1 MFPWI
6 QAQVISGLVLL
17 SRLNLK
23 YNYMPCKHLLERGIC
38 PSGGRGG
45 GGYQSMSPPLLKF
58 LLFIYF
64 SQRTY
69 LVSIC
74 MLCPHLPKTRIHPS
88 RGPRGEEGEGG
99 KSIPPP
105 PSFFYLFFLPKEHIF
120 LSICMPCTHL
130 LKTGIYPSEGEG
142 AQEHLFFPPP
152 QVSFIHF
159 FLSKEHIFY

>member
-1 MFPWI
+1 
-6 QAQVISGLVLL
+6 
-17 SRLNLK
+17 
-23 YNYMPCKHLLERGIC
+23 
-38 PSGGRGG
+38 
-45 GGYQSMSPPLLKF
+45 MSPPLLKF

-88 RGPRGEEGEGG
+88 RGARGEEGGGG

-105 PSFFYLFFLPKEHIF
+105 PSFFYVFFLPKEHIF

-152 QVSFIHF
+152 QVYFIHF
-159 FLSKEHIFY
+159 FFQKNISFINLHAMFTSNKDKNLSIKFPYLRVFFLTKEHTFIIMVYCS